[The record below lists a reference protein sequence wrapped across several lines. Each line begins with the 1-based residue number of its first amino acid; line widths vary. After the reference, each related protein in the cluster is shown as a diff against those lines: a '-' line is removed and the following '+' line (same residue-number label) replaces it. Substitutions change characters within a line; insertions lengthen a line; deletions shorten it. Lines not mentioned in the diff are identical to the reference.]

1 MTQPTAI
8 NFELIG
14 TIEHNE
20 TARRIAICFDAAE
33 RRLVSIDAQ
42 ANIEDCSHRVDT
54 VDQARVDFGL
64 LWGRSQAWE
73 PAAYRG
79 WITYLNQVENSDD
92 VYAVQAAG
100 RVAGLE
106 IDFAPALYQGDN
118 NGLNYFRIEDA
129 QANAYQSGIVTVV
142 RLRDN
147 SYSGPRET
155 AAVRDENGAWHLR

>member
-8 NFELIG
+8 TLELIG

-20 TARRIAICFDAAE
+20 TARRIAICFDPAE
-33 RRLVSIDAQ
+33 RKLVSIDADG
-42 ANIEDCSHRVDT
+42 NVEDCGHNVET
-54 VDQARVDFGL
+54 VEQARIDFRI
-64 LWGRSQAWE
+64 LWGAADWE
-73 PAAYRG
+73 PVVYRR

-92 VYAVQAAG
+92 VFAIQAAG

-118 NGLNYFRIEDA
+118 NGLSYFRIEDA
-129 QANAYQSGIVTVV
+129 QANAYQGGVVTVV

-155 AAVRDENGAWHLR
+155 AAVRDENGTWHLR